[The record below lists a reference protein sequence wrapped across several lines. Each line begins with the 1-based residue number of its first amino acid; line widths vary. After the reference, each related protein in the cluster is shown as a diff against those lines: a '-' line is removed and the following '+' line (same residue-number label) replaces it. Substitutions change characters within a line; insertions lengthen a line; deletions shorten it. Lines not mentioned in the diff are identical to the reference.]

1 MATLLTLSA
10 PGANS
15 KKMKVIESAREAVAR
30 GSAGEAEFGITA
42 SGAYITKDGRV
53 VPSSI

>member
-30 GSAGEAEFGITA
+30 GSAGEFQIAA
-42 SGAYITKDGRV
+42 SGTDITKDGRV
-53 VPSSI
+53 VPWSS